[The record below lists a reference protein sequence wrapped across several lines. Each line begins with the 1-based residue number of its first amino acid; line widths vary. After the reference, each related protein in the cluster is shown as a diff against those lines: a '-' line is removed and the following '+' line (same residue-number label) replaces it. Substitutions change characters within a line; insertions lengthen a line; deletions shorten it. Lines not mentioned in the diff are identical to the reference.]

1 MKSLDEL
8 AVFVEVVD
16 RGSFTAT
23 AEHLEVSKAVISKYL
38 ARLEQRLG
46 ARLLHRTT
54 RRQTLTEAGE
64 ALYRKARGA
73 LAELEAAEASVMDL
87 TGKPRGRLRVTAP
100 THFGE
105 IFLARAFTE
114 FKKRYPEISLD
125 LDLDNR
131 LVDLVKERFDVGIRI
146 TSLRSSSLVA
156 RKLAD
161 VRTLTCAAPAYIKRH
176 GRPAT
181 PADLRRHECLN
192 YSLDR
197 TPSEWQYR
205 RKPGRWVAV
214 QAEGGFRCNNEGM
227 MKQAAVDGIG
237 ILNIPD
243 LFVQRELR
251 EGRLV
256 TLLDEYEGPPL
267 ALAAVFPTREHLAPK
282 VRVFVDF
289 LGETF
294 RG

>member
-73 LAELEAAEASVMDL
+73 LLDLEAAEASVMDL

-205 RKPGRWVAV
+205 RKPGRWIAV

-227 MKQAAVDGIG
+227 LKQAALDGIG

-243 LFVQRELR
+243 LFVQHELR
-251 EGRLV
+251 AGKLV

-294 RG
+294 RR

>member
-146 TSLRSSSLVA
+146 TNLRSSSLVA